1 MTTIFPIRRWQIVK
15 CSTILIAI
23 ASCLI
28 LLTNDINETSFRIAI
43 RFTARTSCILFLLAF
58 TASSLRRIQ
67 SNPLTNWLVTNRR
80 YLGLSMAI
88 SHGFHALAM
97 PSAMLRKSQV

>member
-23 ASCLI
+23 ALCLI
-28 LLTNDINETSFRIAI
+28 LLIKGINETSFRIAI

-88 SHGFHALAM
+88 SHGFHAL
-97 PSAMLRKSQV
+97 